1 MFSEP
6 SSRVGLRTER
16 ERERERERGSCK
28 GEGGSVEGGGGSV
41 SEEFTNEKR
50 RFFS

>member
-28 GEGGSVEGGGGSV
+28 GEGGRVEGGGGSV

>member
-28 GEGGSVEGGGGSV
+28 GEGGRVEGGGSV